1 MHGQQ
6 AGLGNSQRLLQ
17 GCLLALRRLRT
28 PESRLQGQ
36 LLLTRLALQRGDG
49 GLRLG
54 QRLLRGG
61 HALLR
66 LLHRR
71 LVSRQV
77 GLQLLHLALQIHLT
91 EPR

>member
-1 MHGQQ
+1 MHREQ
-6 AGLGNSQRLLQ
+6 AGLSNCQRLLQ
-17 GCLLALRRLRT
+17 GSLLALRRLRT
-28 PESRLQGQ
+28 PEGRIQRV
-36 LLLTRLALQRGDG
+36 LLLIRLALQRGDG